1 LNTAAISDQ
10 LKAKYALE
18 GAAQVVID
26 EEAIR
31 ELGVTPVL
39 GDYLDE
45 GEVARHDTGRIAQ
58 DLIGLVLHKHV

>member
-1 LNTAAISDQ
+1 

-18 GAAQVVID
+18 GAAQVIVD
-26 EEAIR
+26 KEAIR

-45 GEVARHDTGRIAQ
+45 REVARHDTGRIAN
-58 DLIGLVLHKHV
+58 DLMELAHKKQSSLRASKV